1 MLWASAVWSRN
12 WQQQHAT
19 QRVLVKSIKHLL
31 SLVMGGAFSTPSHL
45 KDRPYRAWACV
56 SEASGGAG
64 GRIPHAIILFL
75 LLPELLCVSG
85 IWSHDF
91 EQPTGKA
98 LFLTG
103 ALGRWTCQLLPKI
116 KYYPFRRSWKGIS
129 LVIQWLR
136 LCAPNTGD
144 LGLIPGQ
151 GTRGLPCDSEVQNL
165 PAMQEMQKCRFDPW
179 VGKISWRRKIPWI
192 EEPEGLQSMGL

>member
-1 MLWASAVWSRN
+1 MLWASAVCSRN
-12 WQQQHAT
+12 WQQQHPT
-19 QRVLVKSIKHLL
+19 QRLLVKSIKHLL

-45 KDRPYRAWACV
+45 KDRAYRAWASV

-64 GRIPHAIILFL
+64 GRIPHAIILFP
-75 LLPELLCVSG
+75 LLPKLLCVSG

-98 LFLTG
+98 LFLTV
-103 ALGRWTCQLLPKI
+103 ALGRGTCQLLPKI

-136 LCAPNTGD
+136 LCVPNTGD

-151 GTRGLPCDSEVQNL
+151 GT
-165 PAMQEMQKCRFDPW
+165 
-179 VGKISWRRKIPWI
+179 KIPQAATKSSHAATKTWH
-192 EEPEGLQSMGL
+192 SHTNK